1 MEKIFFY
8 KLILLKL
15 NVTLQ
20 LISIDIILQLNQ

>member
-20 LISIDIILQLNQ
+20 LILIDIILQLN